1 MKAIKLLLAG
11 LFVVALAGCLDETKK
26 EPAKEPA
33 KEPVVEE
40 KAPAAKPAK
49 PASK

>member
-11 LFVVALAGCLDETKK
+11 LFVVVLAGCLDETKK
-26 EPAKEPA
+26 EEPA

-40 KAPAAKPAK
+40 KAAPAVKPPAN

>member
-26 EPAKEPA
+26 EPAKEP
-33 KEPVVEE
+33 VVEE
-40 KAPAAKPAK
+40 NAPAAKPAK